1 MEMKISSLKKTLTGL
16 VLLSVLFTTQAQE
29 VKKEPI
35 FGSVLERK
43 ISKDSTKNHRPFNPL
58 KPAFF
63 RIGVMGGSLF
73 ALNNSNNDNVGGT
86 MGLRIEYG
94 FSNRFSVVGDFQ
106 ANHANNTTFSRGQ
119 SSLGVNWM
127 PFKSRRLQPYFGV
140 GAGIGGN
147 GFDRF
152 GNRGRDGFGN
162 RPPFDND
169 NDVNRRN
176 VQGFAYARTGLN
188 YILAK
193 RLLAIGEVSYQ
204 LPFNNSSSN
213 GGISLRAGLAYQFG
227 RHKR

>member
-1 MEMKISSLKKTLTGL
+1 MKISSLKKTLTGL

-73 ALNNSNNDNVGGT
+73 DLNNSNNDKVGGT

-119 SSLGVNWM
+119 SSLGINWM

-140 GAGIGGN
+140 GAGVGGN
-147 GFDRF
+147 GVGRLGNDGRGSF
-152 GNRGRDGFGN
+152 GQRL
-162 RPPFDND
+162 PFDND
-169 NDVNRRN
+169 NELNRRDA
-176 VQGFAYARTGLN
+176 QGFAYARTGLN

-193 RLLAIGEVSYQ
+193 RLLAIGEASYQ